1 MRARI
6 RTVDSGVG
14 LGVTPVYFVEVK
26 RWWHREWRRVSQ
38 VTEYAD
44 AYRIA
49 LEYVAPQ
56 LTEVTPGA
64 HLQRLKRSS
73 TFLAEAAM
81 TSIADAAEAI
91 KKATASLAS
100 LKVAAPADTDTLRF
114 KTMGRYIPSWQDTRK
129 EWRDEPYVYDGKNA
143 APQGGVAGAGT
154 ARVAAQQGK
163 NDAVN
168 QYATGYSYKIDP
180 ELVTA
185 LAASQFK
192 DELTKAVPLPTEG
205 TPPAPGSPWPGHGGY
220 YVCTVYGQHLIMR
233 DRFSGVMASVT
244 GPTFDLHTDKPFSN
258 SHKEGKQNTRQQLMR
273 GPQRFPAAQLC
284 AGLILARLGGEFDD
298 YYLPARAELQ
308 IAWAVAP
315 ELFERDRLYT
325 TSTLVDGGKMFVVDG
340 TSGAAYEV
348 SCSSSDLVVVP
359 FRSESA

>member
-26 RWWHREWRRVSQ
+26 RWWQREWRRVSQ

-56 LTEVTPGA
+56 LTEVTPVVNVGSVLRTGPKDWREYELHQNA
-64 HLQRLKRSS
+64 
-73 TFLAEAAM
+73 
-81 TSIADAAEAI
+81 TSQG
-91 KKATASLAS
+91 TA
-100 LKVAAPADTDTLRF
+100 V
-114 KTMGRYIPSWQDTRK
+114 
-129 EWRDEPYVYDGKNA
+129 
-143 APQGGVAGAGT
+143 GAGT
-154 ARVAAQQGK
+154 AHAASQQDK
-163 NDAVN
+163 NANLN
-168 QYATGYSYKIDP
+168 QYAKGYSYKVDQ
-180 ELVTA
+180 EM
-185 LAASQFK
+185 AAS
-192 DELTKAVPLPTEG
+192 LPTEE

-220 YVCTVYGQHLIMR
+220 YVCTVYGRHLIMR
-233 DRFSGVMASVT
+233 DRFSGVMASVA

-273 GPQRFPAAQLC
+273 GPQRFPAARLC
-284 AGLILARLGGEFDD
+284 AGLILPRLGGRFDD

-315 ELFERDRLYT
+315 ELFERDRLYA
-325 TSTLVDGGKMFVVDG
+325 TSTLTGGDKMFVVDG

-359 FRSESA
+359 FRSEPA

>member
-6 RTVDSGVG
+6 RTRDAGVG
-14 LGVTPVYFVEVK
+14 FGVTPVYFVEVK
-26 RWWHREWRRVSQ
+26 RWWQLEWRRVSQ
-38 VTEYAD
+38 VTKYAD

-56 LTEVTPGA
+56 FTEVVPGA
-64 HLQRLKRSS
+64 YMQRAKSS
-73 TFLAEAAM
+73 LSAAAG
-81 TSIADAAEAI
+81 S
-91 KKATASLAS
+91 
-100 LKVAAPADTDTLRF
+100 V
-114 KTMGRYIPSWQDTRK
+114 
-129 EWRDEPYVYDGKNA
+129 V
-143 APQGGVAGAGT
+143 GAGT
-154 ARVAAQQGK
+154 AHTAAQQGK

-192 DELTKAVPLPTEG
+192 DELTKAVPLPTEE

-233 DRFSGVMASVT
+233 DGFSGVMASVT

-273 GPQRFPAAQLC
+273 GPQRFPAARLC

-325 TSTLVDGGKMFVVDG
+325 TSTLTGGDKMFVVDG

-359 FRSESA
+359 FRSEPA

>member
-26 RWWHREWRRVSQ
+26 RWWHPEWRRVSQ

-73 TFLAEAAM
+73 TFLAEAAR
-81 TSIADAAEAI
+81 T
-91 KKATASLAS
+91 T
-100 LKVAAPADTDTLRF
+100 P
-114 KTMGRYIPSWQDTRK
+114 RK
-129 EWRDEPYVYDGKNA
+129 EWRDGVYQNA
-143 APQGGVAGAGT
+143 APQGGVVGAGT
-154 ARVAAQQGK
+154 AHVAAQQGK

-192 DELTKAVPLPTEG
+192 DELTKAVPLPTEE

-273 GPQRFPAAQLC
+273 GPQRFPAARLC

-315 ELFERDRLYT
+315 ELFERDRLYA
-325 TSTLVDGGKMFVVDG
+325 TSTLTGGDKMFVVDG

-359 FRSESA
+359 FRSEPA

>member
-6 RTVDSGVG
+6 RTRDAGVG
-14 LGVTPVYFVEVK
+14 FGATPVYFVEVK
-26 RWWHREWRRVSQ
+26 RWWQLEWRRVSQ
-38 VTEYAD
+38 VTKYAD

-56 LTEVTPGA
+56 FTEVVPGA
-64 HLQRLKRSS
+64 YMQRAK
-73 TFLAEAAM
+73 
-81 TSIADAAEAI
+81 
-91 KKATASLAS
+91 ASLS
-100 LKVAAPADTDTLRF
+100 AAA
-114 KTMGRYIPSWQDTRK
+114 GS
-129 EWRDEPYVYDGKNA
+129 V
-143 APQGGVAGAGT
+143 VGAGT
-154 ARVAAQQGK
+154 AHTAAQQGK

-192 DELTKAVPLPTEG
+192 DELTKAVPLPTEE

-233 DRFSGVMASVT
+233 DRFSGVMASVA
-244 GPTFDLHTDKPFSN
+244 GPAFDPHTDKPFSN

-273 GPQRFPAAQLC
+273 GPQRFPAARLC

-315 ELFERDRLYT
+315 ELFERDRLYA
-325 TSTLVDGGKMFVVDG
+325 TSTLTGGDKMFVVDG

-348 SCSSSDLVVVP
+348 SCSSRDLVVVP
-359 FRSESA
+359 FRSEPA